1 MMNFLINNKI
11 NYFKIWIDFLIF
23 ISLIFKKLFK
33 FRIVIPLEEDS
44 LKNKKKTV
52 LMLKYNGIVKKVFQG
67 FKKYQWLPRNLELSR

>member
-52 LMLKYNGIVKKVFQG
+52 LMLKYNGIVKKVF
-67 FKKYQWLPRNLELSR
+67 

>member
-1 MMNFLINNKI
+1 MINFLINNKI

-52 LMLKYNGIVKKVFQG
+52 LMLKYNGIVKKVF
-67 FKKYQWLPRNLELSR
+67 